1 MDGEISAKEEQT
13 QVARAAGL
21 VGSATM
27 LSRLCG
33 FLRDVVV
40 AGFFG
45 AGPATD
51 AFFVAFRIPN
61 LLRRLLAEGSL
72 TLSFVPVFT
81 EYLKKRTLREA
92 GELASVTFTFLST
105 LLAVVVLAGILL
117 SPFIVTVMAPG
128 FAKFPSQHELTVF
141 LNRLMFPYIFFLSL
155 AALCMGILNSLRHFA
170 APALSPVVLNI
181 SMIAAAFALRGY
193 FREPITALAAG
204 VLLGGTLQLAL
215 QWPFL
220 IRLGILLKPNFRFSH
235 PGLRQIVK
243 IIIPSLLG
251 SAVYQLNI
259 FISTILAS
267 LLPRGSV
274 SFLYYADRIVEL
286 PLGVFAIAV
295 GTAAL
300 PTLSEQAAAGDW
312 EKLKKTISFSL
323 RLVLFIAIPATA
335 ALIALRI
342 PILSVLFQ
350 RGAFDSQSTRLTAEA
365 LLCYAVGLWA
375 FSAIRIVDSAFF
387 ALQDRNSPLKA
398 AFLSLLVNITA
409 SLTLMFP
416 LQHSGLALA
425 TSLASAVNV
434 IVLGL
439 ILEKKIG
446 TYLDG
451 KFYRALGKTILA
463 SLLMCGALF
472 LVALFLPWDDAA
484 SWYGRMTFL
493 TVSIVAG
500 LAAFFISS
508 LLLKNEEMQA
518 LRAAW
523 KGTIARNKKS
533 PGRGFRG
540 S

>member
-1 MDGEISAKEEQT
+1 MDREISAKRDQA
-13 QVARAAGL
+13 QVARAAGI

-27 LSRLCG
+27 LSRIFG
-33 FLRDVVV
+33 FLRDMVV
-40 AGFFG
+40 AGIFG

-72 TLSFVPVFT
+72 TLSFVPVFL
-81 EYLKKRTLREA
+81 EYLKRKSLREA
-92 GELASVTFTFLST
+92 GELASVTFTALAA
-105 LLAVVVLAGILL
+105 LLAVVVLGGILF
-117 SPFIVTVMAPG
+117 SPLIVTFMAPG
-128 FAKFPSQHELTVF
+128 FVNFPPQHELTVF

-170 APALSPVVLNI
+170 APALSPVILNI
-181 SMIAAAFALRGY
+181 AMIAAALGLRGC
-193 FREPITALAAG
+193 FREPITALAIG
-204 VLLGGTLQLAL
+204 VLLGGALQLAL

-220 IRLGILLKPNFRFSH
+220 IRMGILLKPNFRFSH
-235 PGLRQIVK
+235 PGLRQIGK
-243 IIIPSLLG
+243 LIIPSILG
-251 SAVYQLNI
+251 SAVYQINI

-300 PTLSEQAAAGDW
+300 PSFSEQAADGDW
-312 EKLKKTISFSL
+312 GQLKKTISFSL
-323 RLVLFIAIPATA
+323 RLVFFIAIPATV

-365 LLCYAVGLWA
+365 LLCYAAGLWA
-375 FSAIRIVDSAFF
+375 FSAIRIIDSVFF
-387 ALQDRNSPLKA
+387 ALQDRKSPLKV
-398 AFLSLLVNITA
+398 AFLSFLVNIAA
-409 SLTLMFP
+409 SVVLMFP

-434 IVLGL
+434 LVLAR
-439 ILEKKIG
+439 ILKKKIG

-451 KFYRALGKTILA
+451 EFYSSLAKTVLA
-463 SLLMCGALF
+463 SLLMWGVLLLIAF
-472 LVALFLPWDDAA
+472 FVPWHDAA
-484 SWYGRMTFL
+484 SWYNRMTFL
-493 TVSIVAG
+493 TISIVSG
-500 LAAFFISS
+500 LAAFSFTSF
-508 LLLKNEEMQA
+508 LLKNEEMLLVLAA
-518 LRAAW
+518 LKRA
-523 KGTIARNKKS
+523 IVRPKS
-533 PGRGFRG
+533 GDLG
-540 S
+540 